1 MTEITFYFN
10 VPERLNYA
18 CRLVRK
24 ALQSPGNKAQKGV
37 AVLAPSAILSRFDRA
52 LWSFDATEF
61 IPHVLLPNFVG
72 GGVDVRVD
80 VDSDAGSLAAKHSRT
95 PVWLVEQA
103 ERAAHMSVLLHL
115 GDEPAVGFESFQRL
129 IEVVSADPTER
140 AAARI
145 RWKHYKARGY
155 DIQKHE
161 VGA

>member
-10 VPERLNYA
+10 VPDRLNYA
-18 CRLVRK
+18 CRLLRK
-24 ALQSPGNKAQKGV
+24 ALRSAGDNANKGV
-37 AVLAPSAILSRFDRA
+37 AVLAPSAMLSRFDRA

-61 IPHVLLPNFVG
+61 IPHLLMPNSVNV
-72 GGVDVRVD
+72 GGVDEKQR
-80 VDSDAGSLAAKHSRT
+80 RT

-103 ERAAHMSVLLHL
+103 ERAAHLDLLLHL
-115 GDEPAVGFESFQRL
+115 GDEPAVGFESFQRMV
-129 IEVVSADPTER
+129 EVVSADPQER
-140 AAARI
+140 DAARL